1 MSLDVAAVAAD
12 SASLYA
18 IKTPT
23 RWITWLQATVNNT
36 GNDKPTQVSPNR
48 HNNVWINL
56 TDYSGDKDRNL
67 RPCCSGWLGNQNTSL
82 LDSLQSCKLICER
95 SAVILNTVRERPWTS
110 ARENLNNFMICFF
123 INYYYSNY
131 YKTKKISQWN
141 FRGRSQTVFSMTH
154 MWVSTSLNVSPNRH
168 NSGWIKRLFRQR
180 ERYYDRDF
188 ALVALYCNCLLSIHR
203 LGG

>member
-1 MSLDVAAVAAD
+1 MDSLFNLQADVNNTSNNTVWQSKANSCKFRNRTMSLDVAAVAAD
-12 SASLYA
+12 SVSLYA

-23 RWITWLQATVNNT
+23 RWIAWLQAIVNNT
-36 GNDKPTQVSPNR
+36 GNAKPTQVSPNR

-67 RPCCSGWLGNQNTSL
+67 RPCCSRWLGNQNTSL
-82 LDSLQSCKLICER
+82 LDSFQSLYKLYLSVKDTDNDTPI
-95 SAVILNTVRERPWTS
+95 
-110 ARENLNNFMICFF
+110 
-123 INYYYSNY
+123 Y
-131 YKTKKISQWN
+131 
-141 FRGRSQTVFSMTH
+141 
-154 MWVSTSLNVSPNRH
+154 VSPNRH
-168 NSGWIKRLFRQR
+168 NIVWTKRLFRQQ